1 MTEKN
6 EVDSTQGVVDI
17 VNKIADNQRSDAI
30 NTIHDML
37 FAKASDA
44 MADYK
49 KSVANTYFDEPTET
63 ETEVTDET
71 DNGND

>member
-1 MTEKN
+1 MAERN
-6 EVDSTQGVVDI
+6 EVDASQGAVDI
-17 VNKIADNQRSDAI
+17 VNKIADNQRADAI

-63 ETEVTDET
+63 EVTDET

>member
-1 MTEKN
+1 MAESTEVN
-6 EVDSTQGVVDI
+6 SFQGEVDI
-17 VNKIADNQRSDAI
+17 VNQIADNQRASAIDA
-30 NTIHDML
+30 IHDMQ
-37 FAKASDA
+37 FSKAGDA

-49 KSVANTYFDEPTET
+49 KVVANSFFDEPTET

>member
-1 MTEKN
+1 MAGRN
-6 EVDSTQGVVDI
+6 EVDASQGAVDI
-17 VNKIADNQRSDAI
+17 VNKIADNQRADAI

-63 ETEVTDET
+63 EVTDET

>member
-1 MTEKN
+1 MAEHTEAN
-6 EVDSTQGVVDI
+6 PFQGEVDI
-17 VNKIADNQRSDAI
+17 VNQIADNQRANAI
-30 NTIHDML
+30 SAIHDML

-49 KSVANTYFDEPTET
+49 KVVANTFFDEPQET
-63 ETEVTDET
+63 ETTDET

>member
-1 MTEKN
+1 MAESTEVN
-6 EVDSTQGVVDI
+6 SLQGEVDI
-17 VNKIADNQRSDAI
+17 VNQIADNQRANAI
-30 NTIHDML
+30 NAIHDML

-49 KSVANTYFDEPTET
+49 KVVANTFFDEPTET

>member
-1 MTEKN
+1 MAERN
-6 EVDSTQGVVDI
+6 EVDASQGAVNI
-17 VNKIADNQRSDAI
+17 VNKIADNQRADAI
-30 NTIHDML
+30 NAIHDLL

-49 KSVANTYFDEPTET
+49 KTVANTYFDEPTET

>member
-1 MTEKN
+1 MAERT
-6 EVDSTQGVVDI
+6 EVDASQGAVDI
-17 VNKIADNQRSDAI
+17 VNKIADNQRADAI
-30 NTIHDML
+30 NAIHDML

-49 KSVANTYFDEPTET
+49 KTVANTYFDEPTET

>member
-1 MTEKN
+1 MADYTEAN
-6 EVDSTQGVVDI
+6 PHQGEVDI
-17 VNKIADNQRSDAI
+17 VNQIANNDRAAAIDAI
-30 NTIHDML
+30 QDLL

-49 KSVANTYFDEPTET
+49 KIVANTFFDEPET
-63 ETEVTDET
+63 ETETDET

>member
-1 MTEKN
+1 MAERT
-6 EVDSTQGVVDI
+6 EVDASQGAIDI
-17 VNKIADNQRSDAI
+17 VNKIADNQRAGAI
-30 NTIHDML
+30 NAIHDML

>member
-1 MTEKN
+1 MAEYTEANPK
-6 EVDSTQGVVDI
+6 QGEVDI
-17 VNKIADNQRSDAI
+17 VNQIADNQRASAIDA
-30 NTIHDML
+30 IHDML

-71 DNGND
+71 ENGND

>member
-1 MTEKN
+1 MAEYTEAN
-6 EVDSTQGVVDI
+6 PLQGEVDI
-17 VNKIADNQRSDAI
+17 VNQIADNQRANAI
-30 NTIHDML
+30 NAIHDML

-49 KSVANTYFDEPTET
+49 KVVANTFFDEPQET

>member
-1 MTEKN
+1 MAESTEVN
-6 EVDSTQGVVDI
+6 SLQGEVDI
-17 VNKIADNQRSDAI
+17 VNQIADNQRANAIDA
-30 NTIHDML
+30 IHDML

-49 KSVANTYFDEPTET
+49 KVVANTFFDEPTET

>member
-1 MTEKN
+1 MAERN
-6 EVDSTQGVVDI
+6 EVDASQGAVNI

-30 NTIHDML
+30 NTIHDLL
-37 FAKASDA
+37 FSKASDA
-44 MADYK
+44 MATYK
-49 KSVANTYFDEPTET
+49 KTVANTFFDEPT

>member
-1 MTEKN
+1 MAERN
-6 EVDSTQGVVDI
+6 EVDSTQGAVNI

-30 NTIHDML
+30 NTIHDLL
-37 FAKASDA
+37 FSKASDA
-44 MADYK
+44 MATYK
-49 KSVANTYFDEPTET
+49 KSVANTFFDEPT

>member
-1 MTEKN
+1 MAERN
-6 EVDSTQGVVDI
+6 EVDASQGAGDI
-17 VNKIADNQRSDAI
+17 VNKIADNQRADAI

-63 ETEVTDET
+63 EVTDET

>member
-1 MTEKN
+1 MAERN
-6 EVDSTQGVVDI
+6 EVDASQGAVDI
-17 VNKIADNQRSDAI
+17 VNKIADNKRSDAI
-30 NTIHDML
+30 NAIHDML
-37 FAKASDA
+37 FDKASDA